1 MNDLVKQ
8 SSGGA
13 LTIEEMSSQV
23 NQIQLLMKKVM
34 KKEVHFG
41 AIPGAGDKNVLLKAG
56 AEKIGLM
63 FGCRSSFKID
73 RTDLPNGHREYEV
86 ICSVTDRDG
95 NPVGEG
101 VGTCTTMEKKYRF
114 RAENTGALVPS
125 EYWDSGKDSSILGG
139 KDFVPRKVSG
149 KWMIFQQVEYDNPAD
164 YYNTALK
171 MGKKR
176 AYVDA
181 ILTCTAAS
189 DFFDQEEVIDT
200 PEHFP
205 DHNEGQPKNPA
216 SEPRRQPKPKP
227 KPAAKDGKGDG
238 KITSNQL
245 RVLRRAMGDN
255 GLEDKHVCDEFQ
267 VESLEDLPAGEI
279 NSVLE
284 WVDSASN

>member
-1 MNDLVKQ
+1 MNDLVQQ

-13 LTIEEMSSQV
+13 LTIEEMSTQV
-23 NQIQLLMKKVM
+23 NQIQQLMKKVM
-34 KKEVHFG
+34 KPEVHFG
-41 AIPGAGDKNVLLKAG
+41 KIPGAGDKNALLKAG

-63 FGCRSSFKID
+63 FGCRSSFTIN
-73 RTDLPNGHREYEV
+73 RTELPNGHREYEV
-86 ICSVTDRDG
+86 ICAVTDRNG
-95 NPVGEG
+95 NPIGEG
-101 VGTCTTMEKKYRF
+101 VGTCTTMEKKYRY

-139 KDFVPRKVSG
+139 KDFVPRKING

-171 MGKKR
+171 MAKKR

-205 DHNEGQPKNPA
+205 DHGNDAPANPA
-216 SEPRRQPKPKP
+216 REPRRQPKAKQPPK
-227 KPAAKDGKGDG
+227 DGDG
-238 KITSNQL
+238 KITQNQM
-245 RVLRRAMGDN
+245 RVVRKAMGDKN
-255 GLEDKHVCDEFQ
+255 LEDKHVCEEFG
-267 VESLEDLPAGEI
+267 VGSLEDIPVGKI
-279 NSVLE
+279 NAVLE
-284 WVDSASN
+284 WIDSASN